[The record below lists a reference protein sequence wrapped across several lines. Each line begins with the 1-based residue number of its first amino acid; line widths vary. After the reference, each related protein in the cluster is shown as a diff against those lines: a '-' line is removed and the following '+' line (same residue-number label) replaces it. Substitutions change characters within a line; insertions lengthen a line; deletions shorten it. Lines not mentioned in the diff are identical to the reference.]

1 MPALIQRIDCYQEFP
16 FENIPPSIVETVLRK
31 IEGCG
36 DELLYGDTQRTLR
49 LFECFLQ
56 ITKNKLDSQ
65 NLKPYELLSL
75 SRQFQGALWSE
86 QFVLYHSSR
95 RSRYSRIWRYI
106 CLLITSPNPQPA
118 FGQHRDDKLSYKN
131 KIKAIQEFESLDLD
145 ARALWYWSGWKA
157 YNLNGKERYVP
168 LRGLYKSYGY
178 EFSAAFYQTY
188 ASVLQNIRSV
198 RIDGVKELIDF
209 MADNVHKFDS
219 IALKNAEK
227 SKEFWTEFRSYY
239 FTSRFANGQGV
250 KLHSISNGW
259 LYSIV
264 PFGEKL
270 AQSNLIA
277 RPAGGMPDGTP
288 TFKGAH
294 TPNQRQ
300 GKNGD
305 QENIKLTFPVPLSVT
320 DDEAMEI
327 IFGRVQ
333 HDLDLVKRWA
343 SSKIECVKKCLAD
356 LNSSYADQ
364 LYLTAGFDKAL
375 FLTNCYSIYRKI
387 GFKTGNDCRLLFLY
401 GAPLSEVAQALALP
415 TTNTVVPFAYA
426 LVAHHSEITAEFLT
440 SCDLYDKNG
449 IVCGVIETDAGHYL
463 VSNKYRKGSELAEQK
478 ILLTDETYS
487 IVQTLIAITESARQY
502 LRNIGDP
509 NWRRLFLSTGKGF
522 GYPKKLRRLTIA
534 KPLRSEFTQELVDL
548 GAMPE
553 AAETLSQH
561 CTLTAVR
568 ALGGVAKYIETESLV
583 AASKALGHTRFDYV
597 LLKRYIPKPLLDFF
611 SNRWIRIF
619 HQGFILE
626 AMSDSPYAL
635 AATDFSSVEEMH
647 IFLNNHALKIKKQSV
662 TASMQDTM
670 SQKKEIVFCIDETV
684 LGEMIKL
691 EEKSATNLTNP
702 KEIYWSKI
710 SRKLLSYIES
720 DECTRPDFQDMLKA
734 VKNSR
739 TNRESVQ

>member
-1 MPALIQRIDCYQEFP
+1 MPALIQRIECYQEFP
-16 FENIPPSIVETVLRK
+16 YESIPLSVVESVLRK

-36 DELLYGDTQRTLR
+36 DDTFYGDTHRTLK

-65 NLKPYELLSL
+65 NLKPSELLSL

-106 CLLITSPNPQPA
+106 CLLITSPNPQPK
-118 FGQHRDDKLSYKN
+118 FGEHRDDKLSYKN
-131 KIKAIQEFESLDLD
+131 KINAIAEFESLELD
-145 ARALWYWSGWKA
+145 AKALWYWSGWKA

-198 RIDGVKELIDF
+198 RIDGVKELMDF
-209 MADNVHKFDS
+209 MADNVHKFD
-219 IALKNAEK
+219 AKGLKNANT
-227 SKEFWTEFRSYY
+227 SKDFWTEFRSHY

-250 KLHSISNGW
+250 KLFSISNAW

-264 PFGEKL
+264 PFSEKL
-270 AQSNLIA
+270 VQSNLIA
-277 RPAGGMPDGTP
+277 RPTGGMPDGTP
-288 TFKGAH
+288 TFRGAH

-300 GKNGD
+300 GKNGH

-320 DDEAMEI
+320 DSEALEM

-343 SSKIECVKKCLAD
+343 NSKIECVKKRLAEMN
-356 LNSSYADQ
+356 LFHTDQ
-364 LYLTAGFDKAL
+364 LNLTAVFDNAL
-375 FLTNCYSIYRKI
+375 FLTNCYSAYRKI
-387 GFKTGNDCRLLFLY
+387 GFKTGNDCSLRFLY

-426 LVAHHSEITAEFLT
+426 LVANHSEITPEFLN
-440 SCDLYDKNG
+440 SCDLYDKHG
-449 IVCGVIETDAGHYL
+449 IVSGVIETDAGHYL
-463 VSNKYRKGSELAEQK
+463 VSNKYRKGAELAEQK

-487 IVQTLIAITESARQY
+487 IVQTLIAITGPARQY
-502 LRNIGDP
+502 LKNIGDP
-509 NWRRLFLSTGKGF
+509 NWRKLFLSTGKGF
-522 GYPKKLRRLTIA
+522 GYPKKGLSLTIA
-534 KPLRSEFTQELVDL
+534 KPIRSEFAQELIDL

-553 AAETLSQH
+553 VAETLSQH

-635 AATDFSSVEEMH
+635 AATDFKSVEEMH
-647 IFLNNHALKIKKQSV
+647 TFLNNHALKIKRPPD
-662 TASMQDTM
+662 TAPMQDTT
-670 SQKKEIVFCIDETV
+670 SQKKEIVFCIDENV
-684 LGEMIKL
+684 LREMIKL
-691 EEKSATNLTNP
+691 EEKSNTILTNA

-710 SRKLLSYIES
+710 SRKLLTYIES

-734 VKNSR
+734 VKNSHA
-739 TNRESVQ
+739 NRESVQ

>member
-16 FENIPPSIVETVLRK
+16 FESIPISIVETVLRK

-36 DELLYGDTQRTLR
+36 DERFYGEAQRTLK

-56 ITKNKLDSQ
+56 ITMNKLDSQ
-65 NLKPYELLSL
+65 NLKPSELLSL

-106 CLLITSPNPQPA
+106 CLLITSPNSQLT

-131 KIKAIQEFESLDLD
+131 KIKAVQEFESLDLD

-157 YNLNGKERYVP
+157 YNLNGQERYVP

-188 ASVLQNIRSV
+188 ASALQNIRSV
-198 RIDGVKELIDF
+198 RINGVKELIDF
-209 MADNVHKFDS
+209 MADNVHKFD
-219 IALKNAEK
+219 AKDLKSAKK
-227 SKEFWTEFRSYY
+227 SKEFWTEFRSHY
-239 FTSRFANGQGV
+239 FTSRFANGQGA
-250 KLHSISNGW
+250 KLFSISNGW

-264 PFGEKL
+264 PFSEKL

-277 RPAGGMPDGTP
+277 RPTGGMPDGTP
-288 TFKGAH
+288 TFRGAH

-327 IFGRVQ
+327 VFGRVQ
-333 HDLDLVKRWA
+333 HDLDIVKRWA
-343 SSKIECVKKCLAD
+343 RSKIECVKKRLAD
-356 LNSSYADQ
+356 LNSSHADQ
-364 LYLTAGFDKAL
+364 LHLTSGSDNAL
-375 FLTNCYSIYRKI
+375 FLKNCYSIYGKI

-401 GAPLSEVAQALALP
+401 GAPLSEVAHALVLP

-426 LVAHHSEITAEFLT
+426 LVAHHSEITSEFLN
-440 SCDLYDKNG
+440 SCDLYDKHG
-449 IVCGVIETDAGHYL
+449 ILCGVIETDAGHYL

-478 ILLTDETYS
+478 ILLTEETYS

-522 GYPKKLRRLTIA
+522 GYPKKLKSLTIA
-534 KPLRSEFTQELVDL
+534 KPLRSEFAQELVDL

-568 ALGGVAKYIETESLV
+568 AIGGVAKYIETESLV

-611 SNRWIRIF
+611 SNRWVRIF

-626 AMSDSPYAL
+626 AMNDSPYAL
-635 AATDFSSVEEMH
+635 ASTDFNSVEEVH
-647 IFLNNHALKIKKQSV
+647 IFLNNHALKIKKPPV
-662 TASMQDTM
+662 DTPMQDTT
-670 SQKKEIVFCIDETV
+670 SQKKEIVFCIDENV
-684 LGEMIKL
+684 LREMIKL
-691 EEKSATNLTNP
+691 EEKADTILTNA
-702 KEIYWSKI
+702 KENYWSKI

-734 VKNSR
+734 VKNSHA
-739 TNRESVQ
+739 NRESVQ